1 MAGYANLPD
10 ETAHALR
17 GGWLHTGDLGYLDDE
32 GYLYVVSRR
41 QDLIISVGENVYPP
55 EVEAA
60 LLAHPAVADV
70 AVLGVPDARWG
81 EIVAA
86 FVRLRPGMA
95 LDEPTAIAFCRER
108 LAGYKAPKRVR
119 FVDALPRN
127 AGGKV
132 LRQQLREMLAEHSDS
147 G

>member
-108 LAGYKAPKRVR
+108 LARYKIPKSVV
-119 FVDALPRN
+119 FADALPRTG
-127 AGGKV
+127 AGKV
-132 LRQQLREMLAEHSDS
+132 DKIELLRRYGGA
-147 G
+147 